1 MYYYN
6 FRYPVILSIED
17 NCSVP
22 QQRNMAST
30 MIEVFGEMLL
40 TQPIDL
46 NEIKMPSP
54 EQLMNKFIIKH
65 RRLPENVIGDQAVKI
80 RHRDDSKS
88 YICLIIFVYF
98 YIVFLYR

>member
-1 MYYYN
+1 MFNYN

-40 TQPIDL
+40 TQPIDH
-46 NEIKMPSP
+46 NENKMPSP

-65 RRLPENVIGDQAVKI
+65 RRLPENVIGDQIVKI
-80 RHRDDSKS
+80 RHRDDSKMF
-88 YICLIIFVYF
+88 IQLFIFLYF
-98 YIVFLYR
+98 NIVFLYR